1 MYTHI
6 SRGRGRAVGRFA
18 LKVVFH
24 EVFSKRQIWI
34 GAREANTE
42 ATNIITVDD

>member
-18 LKVVFH
+18 LKVAFH
-24 EVFSKRQIWI
+24 EVLSKRQIWT
-34 GAREANTE
+34 GPREANTE
-42 ATNIITVDD
+42 AKNVIMVDD